1 MVERSF
7 GSELNGNMSSEI
19 NDFQWNE
26 SQEESVDPRVQI
38 ELERLNTATD
48 LINRLEIELDEARS
62 NFRLLLSE
70 SSQKINQLTGKLGS
84 CIEKAR
90 PYYDARIR
98 AKEIQAESQKAAL
111 RYERASSAHTV
122 AKEMVHLAEE
132 GLQKEGRTFDP
143 AWQEMLN
150 HATKRV
156 NEAEIERVRSEREH
170 QETSLAY
177 NEAEQMVLHLHQEL
191 KRAIVKSSLSTRRS
205 LLEINNLAN
214 QHQLQ
219 LLPYFEMKAQFNQM
233 LEEQKRKVQQLEEN
247 VTKVKMSYSDA
258 LHNLEEISDEIHHRR
273 KSKELQNQERGEG
286 VGAESPLPS
295 HHRIPYINDVKNERK
310 QEQKQ
315 ICRRSIETETDDIY
329 LRLPDSLSAKTA
341 ILVNSFSSPSSI
353 KSFDDGELPN
363 TTNIQ
368 TDNLDSNRQIIISAS
383 ALNSKE
389 KTNQKLLNE
398 SKNGSHL
405 DPTGHS
411 QDSCSPSPSALS
423 ICDELD
429 QSKYM
434 GVNQLN
440 TGDGNKSIQL
450 FQEDKYIIS
459 SNGVFDRYETK
470 TQDNN
475 TVTNPNSP
483 IIQSRKVSGADCNML
498 RIQKEDLS
506 DTDSL
511 ASGGTADT
519 LDDHQIECLLLDK
532 FFEEDF
538 QTLTNACEDLAIN
551 SDL

>member
-191 KRAIVKSSLSTRRS
+191 KRAIVKSR
-205 LLEINNLAN
+205 
-214 QHQLQ
+214 
-219 LLPYFEMKAQFNQM
+219 PYFEMKAQFNQM

>member
-1 MVERSF
+1 
-7 GSELNGNMSSEI
+7 MSSEI
-19 NDFQWNE
+19 NDFQWND

-70 SSQKINQLTGKLGS
+70 SSQKINQLTTKLGS

-177 NEAEQMVLHLHQEL
+177 NEAEQLVLHLHQEL
-191 KRAIVKSSLSTRRS
+191 KRAIVKSR
-205 LLEINNLAN
+205 
-214 QHQLQ
+214 
-219 LLPYFEMKAQFNQM
+219 PYFEMKAQFNQM
-233 LEEQKRKVQQLEEN
+233 LEEQKKKVHQLEEN
-247 VTKVKMSYSDA
+247 VTKVKMSYADA
-258 LHNLEEISDEIHHRR
+258 LHNLEEISDEIHHKR
-273 KSKELQNQERGEG
+273 KSKEIQNQERGEG

-295 HHRIPYINDVKNERK
+295 HHRIPYINDVKTERK
-310 QEQKQ
+310 QDQKQ
-315 ICRRSIETETDDIY
+315 ICRRSIETETDDIC
-329 LRLPDSLSAKTA
+329 LRLPDSLSTKTA
-341 ILVNSFSSPSSI
+341 MLVNSFSSPSSI
-353 KSFDDGELPN
+353 KSFDDGELAISPN
-363 TTNIQ
+363 NHA
-368 TDNLDSNRQIIISAS
+368 DNLDSNRQIIISAS

-389 KTNQKLLNE
+389 YKSNQKLLNS
-398 SKNGSHL
+398 SKNGSHV
-405 DPTGHS
+405 DPAAQS
-411 QDSCSPSPSALS
+411 QDLKDSCSTSLSALS
-423 ICDELD
+423 ICDEFD
-429 QSKYM
+429 KPKYL
-434 GVNQLN
+434 GVVNQLSTN
-440 TGDGNKSIQL
+440 EGNKSIQIQS
-450 FQEDKYIIS
+450 FQDDKYVIS
-459 SNGVFDRYETK
+459 SNEIFDKYDHK
-470 TQDNN
+470 AQDNI
-475 TVTNPNSP
+475 TTNPNSP
-483 IIQSRKVSGADCNML
+483 VIQSRKTSGADCNML

-538 QTLTNACEDLAIN
+538 QTLTNAREDLMIN
-551 SDL
+551 CDL